1 MQEKQETCCWLLF
14 TQTQLKCCMSGIRH
28 AETAILSAAQV
39 KTAAHADGHGKKGP
53 QTVGSGSHELVKIK
67 DSKHCHRLTPL
78 ASFCLNASFTCF

>member
-28 AETAILSAAQV
+28 AETAILSAAQGQNCC
-39 KTAAHADGHGKKGP
+39 TCRWPWEEGT

-67 DSKHCHRLTPL
+67 DSKHCHQLTPL
-78 ASFCLNASFTCF
+78 ASFCLNTSFTCF